1 VSQLAS
7 FVVVCEAFLMIE
19 PNKDLF
25 GQHFEVKSHKALDS
39 DGGVLT
45 PMGGMNIQMRYEV
58 SRSFSCLPL
67 RSSNSGCHGNWNYIR
82 DAPFFGIASM
92 MLVSW
97 S

>member
-1 VSQLAS
+1 MSQLAE
-7 FVVVCEAFLMIE
+7 FVVVCEALLRIE

-25 GQHFEVKSHKALDS
+25 RQLFKVKSHKEHDF

-45 PMGGMNIQMRYEV
+45 PMGGMNIQMRYGV

-82 DAPFFGIASM
+82 DAPFFGVM
-92 MLVSW
+92 PMTFVSW